1 MISCTHAFYGWCQR
15 SITVQK
21 KVLVSWLQKC
31 INTAEGEL
39 WKAVDEMMSS
49 RHDDTVNK
57 LSEMGLSE
65 GNPDDES
72 DEGQIWQMIEGRLPY
87 TLDMVWILACN
98 P

>member
-1 MISCTHAFYGWCQR
+1 M
-15 SITVQK
+15 QK
-21 KVLVSWLQKC
+21 Y

>member
-1 MISCTHAFYGWCQR
+1 MISCTHAFYAWCQR

>member
-1 MISCTHAFYGWCQR
+1 M
-15 SITVQK
+15 
-21 KVLVSWLQKC
+21 
-31 INTAEGEL
+31 E
-39 WKAVDEMMSS
+39 SS
-49 RHDDTVNK
+49 RWDDVESSWRHSEQ

-87 TLDMVWILACN
+87 TLDMVWILACD